1 MRLDHVQLAMA
12 PGGEERADAFY
23 RDLLGFE
30 PVEKPRE
37 LAARG
42 GRWYTAGTVGV
53 HLGVEEGFQPSTKSH
68 ICLVVD
74 DYQDLLERLTS
85 AGYSLR
91 PDEDLAGVTRAYVND
106 PFGNRIEIQKS

>member
-1 MRLDHVQLAMA
+1 MRLDHVQLGMT

-23 RDLLGFE
+23 CDLLGLT
-30 PVEKPRE
+30 PVEKPLE

-53 HLGVEEGFQPSTKSH
+53 HLGVEEGFQPSMKPH

-74 DYQDLLERLTS
+74 NYEDLLERLAA
-85 AGYSLR
+85 AGHAPR
-91 PDEDLAGVTRAYVND
+91 PDEALAEVTRAYVND